1 MANIAKS
8 DGASEA
14 GASEAVKRLLA
25 KFGISGFSA
34 LSQEQGI
41 REILNKIGSKKDMGW
56 EEVADLLSSQDP
68 ALRKIISATKRYE
81 SDLRYLQK
89 LGPSITTP
97 STPGAGGLS
106 NGKLWSVMGWKEHR
120 PGEFVWSRPPNVS
133 FRGRFPQT
141 QATAYAANYE
151 RDFSAQAAA
160 NLIDPDSPM
169 LPVTMEQAKEFR
181 RQDEMWDRI
190 DRARGKANASQTKM
204 MFDADEKERQR
215 RENVRVEMM
224 DEHDR
229 FIYENTDRFGKGGAE
244 QVFRQRL
251 LKELPPFF
259 KDSKL
264 STKTLI
270 GIQKTIASA
279 RGIPLVG
286 KLMHPA
292 ALGFAALGLTDAYL
306 RASSAANKE
315 VTGWS
320 TTRTMTGSPS
330 RTFDRMARLAGAD
343 DEASVLKLY
352 GSLIEKFGTED
363 AFTSI
368 GQALRGT
375 PKGIARLS
383 MAKSL
388 GLDDKMANLLMY
400 MAGEEPIGATKE
412 AQETS
417 ARESRL
423 RDIQKWGLRSGS
435 SFMEKL
441 RGASL
446 WMPGEKALEAR
457 GMSWMDLIEGAA
469 GPSGWGSL
477 FMRKI
482 LHPSDKIDEA
492 IEKQIESEKAA
503 ESYDQYDSSGG
514 STTNNSVSNNS
525 HAVYINRVDVN
536 TDNPE
541 DFIRNM
547 EGLAERTSGS
557 HANILNSMDS
567 RVMV

>member
-89 LGPSITTP
+89 LGSSITTP

-106 NGKLWSVMGWKEHR
+106 NDKLWSVMGWKEHR
-120 PGEFVWSRPPNVS
+120 PGEFIWSRPPNVS

-190 DRARGKANASQTKM
+190 DKARGKANARQTKM
-204 MFDADEKERQR
+204 MFDADEKHRQAI
-215 RENVRVEMM
+215 ENIKVEMM

-229 FIYENTDRFGKGGAE
+229 FIHENYDKFGGEYGAE

-264 STKTLI
+264 STKSLLAVSKSLAEVR
-270 GIQKTIASA
+270 KT
-279 RGIPLVG
+279 PLVG
-286 KLMHPA
+286 PMLGRMVQNPVAGVSAAIYGAIVAAFAASDRANATVTGWQNAANLYGMPSKEFQNAAYLAGLKDPGEISRLYGKLTTQFGDPEA
-292 ALGFAALGLTDAYL
+292 IISALGSSMGGMSARERTFVAKDLGIDETTMALIDIMSKSGHLTPDQS
-306 RASSAANKE
+306 RRIAANKSKTE
-315 VTGWS
+315 VI
-320 TTRTMTGSPS
+320 RTLG
-330 RTFDRMARLAGAD
+330 
-343 DEASVLKLY
+343 
-352 GSLIEKFGTED
+352 
-363 AFTSI
+363 FTSESGI
-368 GQALRGT
+368 GDFLQSTFLSVPGMSGAAARDMESFNDGYNDALD
-375 PKGIARLS
+375 ALQFE
-383 MAKSL
+383 
-388 GLDDKMANLLMY
+388 N
-400 MAGEEPIGATKE
+400 
-412 AQETS
+412 
-417 ARESRL
+417 
-423 RDIQKWGLRSGS
+423 IQKNI
-435 SFMEKL
+435 K
-441 RGASL
+441 AT
-446 WMPGEKALEAR
+446 GE
-457 GMSWMDLIEGAA
+457 
-469 GPSGWGSL
+469 
-477 FMRKI
+477 
-482 LHPSDKIDEA
+482 
-492 IEKQIESEKAA
+492 AA
-503 ESYDQYDSSGG
+503 ESLNESESSGG

>member
-1 MANIAKS
+1 MAS
-8 DGASEA
+8 DDIDNKALTKMLAEAFKHLTGYSKFRKLNASMEA
-14 GASEAVKRLLA
+14 AIENLFDDESEWSDIV
-25 KFGISGFSA
+25 S
-34 LSQEQGI
+34 E
-41 REILNKIGSKKDMGW
+41 GSKKISAASRVIGVLKKRERFYKELGGLIGKPAKSTD
-56 EEVADLLSSQDP
+56 EELSRYLKLMDSPLEKAIASDKKWTYALGADTGVRDDFSYLRDTEIRQNERSRFDTMMSRD
-68 ALRKIISATKRYE
+68 LRKSLVLPDDVQYAFGADTGVRDDFAY
-81 SDLRYLQK
+81 LREEEEAQTRRN
-89 LGPSITTP
+89 IRR
-97 STPGAGGLS
+97 
-106 NGKLWSVMGWKEHR
+106 NR
-120 PGEFVWSRPPNVS
+120 IRRSRIA
-133 FRGRFPQT
+133 
-141 QATAYAANYE
+141 ATALE
-151 RDFSAQAAA
+151 S
-160 NLIDPDSPM
+160 
-169 LPVTMEQAKEFR
+169 
-181 RQDEMWDRI
+181 
-190 DRARGKANASQTKM
+190 
-204 MFDADEKERQR
+204 
-215 RENVRVEMM
+215 M
-224 DEHDR
+224 DDYDR
-229 FIYENTDRFGKGGAE
+229 FIHENKGRFGREGAE

-292 ALGFAALGLTDAYL
+292 AFGFAAIGIADAYL

-320 TTRTMTGSPS
+320 TSRSMTGSPS
-330 RTFDRMARLAGAD
+330 RLFDRMARLAGAD
-343 DEASVLKLY
+343 DEGSVLKLY
-352 GSLIEKFGTED
+352 GALLEKFGTEG
-363 AFTSI
+363 AFIPI

-383 MAKSL
+383 MSKSL

-412 AQETS
+412 AQGTA

-435 SFMEKL
+435 SFTEKL

-446 WMPGEKALEAR
+446 WVPGEKALEAR

-469 GPSGWGSL
+469 GPSGWGS
-477 FMRKI
+477 FIMRKI
-482 LHPSDKIDEA
+482 LHPSDRIDEA
-492 IEKQIESEKAA
+492 IEKQIESEGAA
-503 ESYDQYDSSGG
+503 ESYDQYESSGG
-514 STTNNSVSNNS
+514 STTNNNVSNNS
-525 HAVYINRVDVN
+525 HAVYINKVDVN
-536 TDNPE
+536 TNNPE

-547 EGLAERTSGS
+547 EGIAESTSGS

>member
-97 STPGAGGLS
+97 SIPGAGGLS
-106 NGKLWSVMGWKEHR
+106 NDKLWSVMGWKEHR

-141 QATAYAANYE
+141 QATAYVANYE

-190 DRARGKANASQTKM
+190 YKAGHMANARQLK
-204 MFDADEKERQR
+204 KESQR

-229 FIYENTDRFGKGGAE
+229 FIYENTDRFGKAGAE

-264 STKTLI
+264 STKSLLAISKSLAGVKKTPFI
-270 GIQKTIASA
+270 GPMLGRMVQNPVAGVSAAIYGANVAAFAASDRA
-279 RGIPLVG
+279 NATVTGWQNAVNLYGMPSKEFQNAAYLAGLKDPGEISRLYG
-286 KLMHPA
+286 KLTAQFGDPEA
-292 ALGFAALGLTDAYL
+292 IISSLGPMIGGMSDRERTLF
-306 RASSAANKE
+306 ASSTPGMDETTMALIDIMSKNGHLTPDQSRRIAANKSKTE
-315 VTGWS
+315 VIRKLGFTSESGIGDFLQSTFLSVPGMSGAAARDMESTGYV
-320 TTRTMTGSPS
+320 RKG
-330 RTFDRMARLAGAD
+330 F
-343 DEASVLKLY
+343 
-352 GSLIEKFGTED
+352 ED
-363 AFTSI
+363 A
-368 GQALRGT
+368 
-375 PKGIARLS
+375 
-383 MAKSL
+383 
-388 GLDDKMANLLMY
+388 LDVLQFENIQKNIKA
-400 MAGEEPIGATKE
+400 AGE
-412 AQETS
+412 
-417 ARESRL
+417 
-423 RDIQKWGLRSGS
+423 
-435 SFMEKL
+435 
-441 RGASL
+441 
-446 WMPGEKALEAR
+446 
-457 GMSWMDLIEGAA
+457 
-469 GPSGWGSL
+469 
-477 FMRKI
+477 
-482 LHPSDKIDEA
+482 
-492 IEKQIESEKAA
+492 AA
-503 ESYDQYDSSGG
+503 ESLNESESSGG
-514 STTNNSVSNNS
+514 STTNNSVSNSS
-525 HAVYINRVDVN
+525 HAVYINKVDVN
-536 TDNPE
+536 TNNPE

-547 EGLAERTSGS
+547 EGIAESTSGS

-567 RVMV
+567 RVVV

>member
-1 MANIAKS
+1 MASRIPDINKAEASIDALYKRLESVGISDARAWVAMSNLAQQKNPLDNIS
-8 DGASEA
+8 DPDKFLRDMNDRISFLLSVASTRSKLARAEKEA
-14 GASEAVKRLLA
+14 RRLMPPEQMAAVKG
-25 KFGISGFSA
+25 KGA
-34 LSQEQGI
+34 LSPD
-41 REILNKIGSKKDMGW
+41 EIW
-56 EEVADLLSSQDP
+56 ERL
-68 ALRKIISATKRYE
+68 
-81 SDLRYLQK
+81 
-89 LGPSITTP
+89 
-97 STPGAGGLS
+97 
-106 NGKLWSVMGWKEHR
+106 GWKSVK
-120 PGEFVWSRPPNVS
+120 GGGKAWSRPPNVRLS
-133 FRGRFPQT
+133 EWFPPQFSRY
-141 QATAYAANYE
+141 TADYNE
-151 RDFSAQAAA
+151 SPEAAA
-160 NLIDPDSPM
+160 ASSAIASDSPM

-190 DRARGKANASQTKM
+190 DKARGKANARQTKM
-204 MFDADEKERQR
+204 MFDADESERQR

-229 FIYENTDRFGKGGAE
+229 FIYENTDRFGKAGAE

-279 RGIPLVG
+279 RGVPLVG
-286 KLMHPA
+286 RLMHPA
-292 ALGFAALGLTDAYL
+292 ALGFAAIGLTDAYL

-330 RTFDRMARLAGAD
+330 RTFDRVARLAGAD

-352 GSLIEKFGTED
+352 GALLEKFGTEN

-412 AQETS
+412 AQNTA

-435 SFMEKL
+435 SFAEKL

-446 WMPGEKALEAR
+446 WLLGEKALEAR

-536 TDNPE
+536 ADNPE

>member
-1 MANIAKS
+1 MADIAKS

-34 LSQEQGI
+34 ALQEQGVQA
-41 REILNKIGSKKDMGW
+41 ILKKLGKKRGMGW
-56 EEVADLLSSQDP
+56 EEYADLLSSQDP
-68 ALRKIISATKRYE
+68 ALRKVISATKRYE

-89 LGPSITTP
+89 LSPSISTP
-97 STPGAGGLS
+97 SIPGAGGLS
-106 NGKLWSVMGWKEHR
+106 NDRLWSVMGWKEHR

-151 RDFSAQAAA
+151 RDISAQAAA

-169 LPVTMEQAKEFR
+169 LPVTAAQAKEMREQDAMWARIEAAKQSAISRQMKIAMAAEDKR
-181 RQDEMWDRI
+181 RDQE
-190 DRARGKANASQTKM
+190 A
-204 MFDADEKERQR
+204 
-215 RENVRVEMM
+215 NVRAEMM
-224 DEHDR
+224 DPHER
-229 FIYENTDRFGKGGAE
+229 FIYENTERFGKAGAE

-286 KLMHPA
+286 RLMHPA
-292 ALGFAALGLTDAYL
+292 ALGFAALGLADAYM
-306 RASSAANKE
+306 RSSSAANRE

-320 TTRTMTGSPS
+320 TSRSMTGSPS
-330 RTFDRMARLAGAD
+330 RLFDKMARLAGAE
-343 DEASVLKLY
+343 DEGSVLKLY
-352 GSLIEKFGTED
+352 GTLLEKFGTEE
-363 AFTSI
+363 AFTPI
-368 GQALRGT
+368 GQALRST

-400 MAGEEPIGATKE
+400 MAGEEPIGTTKE
-412 AQETS
+412 SQETAS
-417 ARESRL
+417 RVSRL
-423 RDIQKWGLRSGS
+423 RDIQTWGLRSGS
-435 SFMEKL
+435 SIMEKL

-446 WMPGEKALEAR
+446 WLFGEKELEAR
-457 GMSWMDLIEGAA
+457 GTSWMDIIEGGL
-469 GPSGWGSL
+469 GPAGWGSML
-477 FMRKI
+477 MRKI
-482 LHPSDKIDEA
+482 FRPTDEIDSA
-492 IEKQIESEKAA
+492 IEKQIESEGAA
-503 ESYDQYDSSGG
+503 ESYDSYESSGG
-514 STTNNSVSNNS
+514 TTTNNSVSSTNS
-525 HAVYINRVDVN
+525 AIYINNMNVN
-536 TDNPE
+536 GDNALEVARGLE
-541 DFIRNM
+541 DI
-547 EGLAERTSGS
+547 ADRTLGS
-557 HANILNSMDS
+557 RANILNAMDS
-567 RVMV
+567 RVAV

>member
-1 MANIAKS
+1 MADIAKS
-8 DGASEA
+8 DGASET

-41 REILNKIGSKKDMGW
+41 REILNKVGSKKDMGW

-68 ALRKIISATKRYE
+68 ALRKVISATKRYE

-89 LGPSITTP
+89 LSPSITTP
-97 STPGAGGLS
+97 SIPGTGGLS
-106 NGKLWSVMGWKEHR
+106 NDKLWSVMGWKEHR

-151 RDFSAQAAA
+151 RDISAQAAA

-169 LPVTMEQAKEFR
+169 LPVTAAQAKEMREQDAMWARIEAAKQSAISRQMKIAMAAEDKR
-181 RQDEMWDRI
+181 RQQE
-190 DRARGKANASQTKM
+190 A
-204 MFDADEKERQR
+204 
-215 RENVRVEMM
+215 NVRAEVM
-224 DEHDR
+224 DPHER
-229 FIYENTDRFGKGGAE
+229 FIYDNTERFGKAGAE

-279 RGIPLVG
+279 KGIPLVG

-292 ALGFAALGLTDAYL
+292 ALGFAALGLADAYM
-306 RASSAANKE
+306 RSSSAANRE

-320 TTRTMTGSPS
+320 TSRSMTGSPS
-330 RTFDRMARLAGAD
+330 RMFDRMARLTGAE
-343 DEASVLKLY
+343 DEGGVLKLY
-352 GSLIEKFGTED
+352 GALLEKFGTEE
-363 AFTSI
+363 AFTPI
-368 GQALRGT
+368 GQALRST

-400 MAGEEPIGATKE
+400 MAGEQPIGTTKE
-412 AQETS
+412 SQETS
-417 ARESRL
+417 SRLSRL
-423 RDIQKWGLRSGS
+423 RDIQTWGLRSGS
-435 SFMEKL
+435 SIMEKL

-446 WMPGEKALEAR
+446 WLFGEKELEAR
-457 GMSWMDLIEGAA
+457 GTSWMDIIEGGM
-469 GPSGWGSL
+469 GPAGWGSVL
-477 FMRKI
+477 MRKI
-482 LHPSDKIDEA
+482 FRPTDEIDSA
-492 IEKQIESEKAA
+492 IEKQIESEGAA
-503 ESYDQYDSSGG
+503 ESYDSYESSGG
-514 STTNNSVSNNS
+514 NTTNNSVSSTNS
-525 HAVYINRVDVN
+525 AIYINNMNVN
-536 TDNPE
+536 GDNAMEVARGLE
-541 DFIRNM
+541 DI
-547 EGLAERTSGS
+547 ADRTLGS
-557 HANILNSMDS
+557 RANVLNAMDS
-567 RVMV
+567 RVAV

>member
-106 NGKLWSVMGWKEHR
+106 NDKLWSVMGWKEHR

-141 QATAYAANYE
+141 QATAYVANYE

-190 DRARGKANASQTKM
+190 DKARGKANARQTKM

-215 RENVRVEMM
+215 RESVRVEMM

-229 FIYENTDRFGKGGAE
+229 FIYENTDRFGKAGAE

-264 STKTLI
+264 STKALI
-270 GIQKTIASA
+270 AMDKSLSGIKKT
-279 RGIPLVG
+279 PLVG
-286 KLMHPA
+286 PMLGRMVQNPVAGVSA
-292 ALGFAALGLTDAYL
+292 AIYGAIVAAFAASD
-306 RASSAANKE
+306 RANAT
-315 VTGWS
+315 VTGWQNAANLYG
-320 TTRTMTGSPS
+320 MPS
-330 RTFDRMARLAGAD
+330 KEFQNAAYLAG
-343 DEASVLKLY
+343 LKDPGEISRLY
-352 GSLIEKFGTED
+352 GKLTTQFGDPE
-363 AFTSI
+363 AIIS
-368 GQALRGT
+368 ALGS
-375 PKGIARLS
+375 S
-383 MAKSL
+383 M
-388 GLDDKMANLLMY
+388 GGM
-400 MAGEEPIGATKE
+400 
-412 AQETS
+412 S
-417 ARESRL
+417 ARERTFVAKDLGIDETTMALIDIMSKSGHLTPDQSRRISANKRKVDVVRTL
-423 RDIQKWGLRSGS
+423 GFTSESGIGGFMQSAFLSIPGMSGAAARDMESFNEGYNDALNLLQFDNIQKNI
-435 SFMEKL
+435 K
-441 RGASL
+441 AT
-446 WMPGEKALEAR
+446 GE
-457 GMSWMDLIEGAA
+457 
-469 GPSGWGSL
+469 
-477 FMRKI
+477 
-482 LHPSDKIDEA
+482 
-492 IEKQIESEKAA
+492 AA
-503 ESYDQYDSSGG
+503 ESLNESESSGG
-514 STTNNSVSNNS
+514 STTNNSVSNSS

>member
-1 MANIAKS
+1 MTDIAEGQS
-8 DGASEA
+8 GADPKMLRA
-14 GASEAVKRLLA
+14 LQGLLA
-25 KFGISGFSA
+25 KLGVSGQTVMSA
-34 LSQEQGI
+34 DNLTKYVI
-41 REILNKIGSKKDMGW
+41 HALAKKYKVDD
-56 EEVADLLSSQDP
+56 EDVAGALSSQGKS
-68 ALRKIISATKRYE
+68 LRTVISAANTYDRTLKALE
-81 SDLRYLQK
+81 KFAPDLPA
-89 LGPSITTP
+89 PSI
-97 STPGAGGLS
+97 PGKGALS
-106 NGKLWSVMGWKEHR
+106 ADEVWRETGWKSVK
-120 PGEFVWSRPPNVS
+120 GGGKVWSRPPNVKLS
-133 FRGRFPQT
+133 EWFPPRFSRYIADYNLNT
-141 QATAYAANYE
+141 
-151 RDFSAQAAA
+151 DVAAA
-160 NLIDPDSPM
+160 SSAIASDSPM

-190 DRARGKANASQTKM
+190 DNARGKANARQTKM
-204 MFDADEKERQR
+204 TFDADERERQR

-286 KLMHPA
+286 RLMHPA

-320 TTRTMTGSPS
+320 TSRAITGSPS
-330 RTFDRMARLAGAD
+330 RKFDRMARLAGAD

-352 GSLIEKFGTED
+352 SALLEKFGTED
-363 AFTSI
+363 AFVPI
-368 GQALRGT
+368 GQMLRGT

-383 MAKSL
+383 VAKSQ
-388 GLDDKMANLLMY
+388 GLDDKMTNLLMY
-400 MAGEEPIGATKE
+400 MAGEEPIGSTKE
-412 AQETS
+412 AQGTA

-435 SFMEKL
+435 SFIEKL

-446 WMPGEKALEAR
+446 WIWGEKALEAR
-457 GMSWMDLIEGAA
+457 GTSWMDLIEGAA
-469 GPSGWGSL
+469 GPSGWGNL
-477 FMRKI
+477 IMRKI
-482 LHPSDKIDEA
+482 LHPSDRIDEA
-492 IEKQIESEKAA
+492 IERQIESESAA

-547 EGLAERTSGS
+547 EGIAERTSGS